1 MGFDVNDWISNQVAG
16 DLGVEV
22 GEQVLMGVFS
32 PAVEMSSEPQGR
44 SAICI
49 YSLQYIDTLFD
60 QVWTAMT
67 QCNNING
74 DKTSKKYL

>member
-1 MGFDVNDWISNQVAG
+1 MGFHVNDCLLNQVAA

-32 PAVEMSSEPQGR
+32 PALEMSSEPQGR

-49 YSLQYIDTLFD
+49 YSLQYIDKLFD
-60 QVWTAMT
+60 QVWTRP
-67 QCNNING
+67 
-74 DKTSKKYL
+74 

>member
-1 MGFDVNDWISNQVAG
+1 MRFHVNDCLLNQVAA

-32 PAVEMSSEPQGR
+32 PALEMSSEPQGR

-49 YSLQYIDTLFD
+49 YSLQYIDKLFD
-60 QVWTAMT
+60 QVWTVRT
-67 QCNNING
+67 RP
-74 DKTSKKYL
+74 